1 MDKKITNKCAEGII
15 NRKGDGKVISIIIEY
30 LYICTWEYVADICL
44 CTHFR
49 QEIEIYHNFRPS
61 RGNRNL

>member
-30 LYICTWEYVADICL
+30 LYIHGNMLLIYMYVYVRILA
-44 CTHFR
+44 R
-49 QEIEIYHNFRPS
+49 K
-61 RGNRNL
+61 